1 MFRMLAHASF
11 AMQTAFSCLL
21 VCLLEFYYRRVASE
35 AWLRW
40 FACSWVAQAAY
51 VASLWIAF
59 DDMSGGMAIRVAVA
73 LLGFIVPPTIALTSI
88 ALLRGRT
95 PARTWIAALYLV
107 GLAAAAI
114 TFVAGFLYPLDSVEA
129 SRIHNIPRHVCYGL
143 ASLLAAVAFARHGR
157 QRHLTG
163 SLVTAG
169 AWAFFGLVNL
179 ARATESPGA
188 GFLWPGQ
195 PCTRLAMERDVDVG
209 AARSRKQSGPG
220 TIRADHLRHE
230 LGGLDRD
237 EHRGGTAAH
246 RNRRAERTARA

>member
-107 GLAAAAI
+107 GLAAAAYL
-114 TFVAGFLYPLDSVEA
+114 FCPGLPLP
-129 SRIHNIPRHVCYGL
+129 PR
-143 ASLLAAVAFARHGR
+143 R
-157 QRHLTG
+157 
-163 SLVTAG
+163 
-169 AWAFFGLVNL
+169 
-179 ARATESPGA
+179 
-188 GFLWPGQ
+188 
-195 PCTRLAMERDVDVG
+195 VG
-209 AARSRKQSGPG
+209 APPHQKLPATCLLGPRGLLGARVFPRVGWG
-220 TIRADHLRHE
+220 
-230 LGGLDRD
+230 
-237 EHRGGTAAH
+237 
-246 RNRRAERTARA
+246 